1 MSNERHLEIDSGKM
15 GNVFRRMTLATLGLD
30 DLEGVSEQSFD
41 VVERADSFAERL
53 FDNLSHVM
61 PKVNAGRFES
71 RATELSEH
79 IYAGMAGMHG
89 PKNATD
95 LGDWQYWLDAAL
107 LMLFDEDE
115 DEEEVAE
122 SGISASSSRSSAQR
136 AVNANHVVK
145 ATPEAIRTR
154 IAALKQSGVTPQ
166 MLHSMRQSEKRSLI
180 ENVQRILAEH
190 KSSSEEAH
198 PKMSPLTSSSDNL
211 HSQSRFEEES
221 RFVAQLIVDKL
232 QSGSKTVLSDKQ
244 ADFLTQQTRTQM
256 LSHLSDQVLN
266 ISAGLLNTSV
276 SVHGSGSE
284 AFSRISETA
293 RKIVSGEHL
302 DPSAVHEVL
311 SNVSELEKAGVISH
325 AQAEDIRRAGH
336 AYQQQAYREF
346 LGQDTV
352 ITRAEQMGNRVS
364 SMASGAVSSLRAL
377 SVHDVQHTM
386 IAQDKILART
396 LGVIHE
402 KLNELNH
409 VVSERVLQSGDSAS
423 TVKWQRVSERF
434 ERMHGISDE
443 ADRVLLRDVL
453 ESAAELGEA
462 GIIPQH
468 LVQDMAASFI
478 RASEKSLETYR
489 SIPAE
494 RMGQQFLE
502 KSISESSVRVLN
514 QIVGRVEDS
523 ISSLV
528 ENLNKTGISA
538 EKTAGFVSEIRA
550 LTNAGKELSI
560 SNATT
565 SVVDASSVL
574 ASISERLDAFTQTVS
589 SDVTTLGYDELT
601 SESSTFVSMDEPV
614 DNVDNTAIQRTESA
628 VSAVRQ
634 LQQQMIRSQEKAR
647 SDIRE
652 MLSQHISREQIP
664 AEILSQLTTASSA
677 SSLETVQSQIASHL
691 NTEQRQYLS
700 KTIDAIRKSETH
712 LEKVAQQ
719 LQVIERAAQLSSG
732 LKKILAEGKVDVPEL
747 GALMGTVSGHPL
759 SVGDVQIQAQY
770 LNSLKETL
778 ASYQRL
784 QNHYHVS
791 GAEKPGLNTSMDE
804 HRINQMLSLIQTG
817 SQNRVQS
824 PGLADLNLQSTEA
837 LSRFVRY
844 AEQKGVSSS
853 YGSRFGY
860 DTVANDHMDWI
871 KPASLST
878 ASLSAMRDSEVFETH
893 SNTVRNYP
901 SQSVVG
907 DLSNMI
913 GTKRAI
919 EFHTSELAHGQS
931 VKAAEELGQ
940 AIQRWAEGNNHDQV
954 FTTYS
959 LNDAGEQVKLSLNLS
974 KTTKDQTGY
983 ELRQSS
989 GQAYQPKAIRNAQDF
1004 VSPVSAALSM
1014 SSNISSRQMTSGVTE
1029 FVPVIAGTSEKASV
1043 GETADAFVPSL
1054 HANFSVPMS
1063 LASADMTGRIRL
1075 NVQNVSYELSPSDF
1089 VQMLAKPAIA
1099 SASMQSPSLMN
1110 ADHALFSGYAS
1121 LMQSQGE
1128 RRSLKSLKRSYL
1140 EAMSRSGAQ
1149 SAHAEVGFSTQNF
1162 TDILGITDTM
1172 GSIGR
1177 NSASGQISGYV
1188 EDTEHVYL
1196 DASQNTSASAFETE
1210 SQRSTQAMVDEFVSG
1225 RSQVVTSQ
1233 ADQVNYSWVSNRANI
1248 HASLGAN
1255 GVDTS
1260 SASAGNQQILSR
1272 IDNMLDYVENMSSRE
1287 VGVFSTNETVRVL
1300 LESLPEDGYLGDKGL
1315 PKWRQRNTKA
1325 ARAAEAREL
1334 REALAKIGASPVQ
1347 GVQRLNDRHFVSPNL
1362 IQNNG
1367 TQAAPLFSGGS
1378 DSSNASSPVS
1388 SLERTSER
1396 TYQSNEIPEEDL
1408 QYIADKV
1415 YEEIVKSLI
1424 EEIHRGREK

>member
-61 PKVNAGRFES
+61 PKVSTGRFES

-115 DEEEVAE
+115 EEDELAE
-122 SGISASSSRSSAQR
+122 TGTSTSSSRTASQHS
-136 AVNANHVVK
+136 VNANRVVK

-190 KSSSEEAH
+190 K
-198 PKMSPLTSSSDNL
+198 PSSDNT
-211 HSQSRFEEES
+211 HSKMSSLNSDSDNLNHQSRLEEES
-221 RFVAQLIVDKL
+221 RFVAQLIVNKL
-232 QSGSKTVLSDKQ
+232 QSSSKTELSDKQ
-244 ADFLTQQTRTQM
+244 VGFLTQQTQTQM

-266 ISAGLLNTSV
+266 LSAGLLNTTV
-276 SVHGSGSE
+276 SVQGSGFE
-284 AFSRISETA
+284 AFTRISETA
-293 RKIVSGEHL
+293 RRIVSGEHL
-302 DPSAVHEVL
+302 EPSAVHEVL
-311 SNVSELEKAGVISH
+311 ANVSELEKAGMISH
-325 AQAEDIRRAGH
+325 VQADEIRRAGH
-336 AYQQQAYREF
+336 AYRQQVYREF
-346 LGQDTV
+346 FGQDNV
-352 ITRAEQMGNRVS
+352 ISRAEQMGNRVS

-377 SVHDVQHTM
+377 SVRDAHHT
-386 IAQDKILART
+386 IDAQNQIISHT

-478 RASEKSLETYR
+478 RASEKTTESHHSL
-489 SIPAE
+489 PAE
-494 RMGQQFLE
+494 RIGQQFIE
-502 KSISESSVRVLN
+502 KSISESGVRVLN
-514 QIVGRVEDS
+514 QIVGRVEES

-528 ENLNKTGISA
+528 DNLSKTGISA
-538 EKTAGFVSEIRA
+538 DKTAGFVSEIRA
-550 LTNAGKELSI
+550 LTNAGKDLAI

-601 SESSTFVSMDEPV
+601 SESSTFVSMDEPA
-614 DNVDNTAIQRTESA
+614 DNTEIRNVESA

-634 LQQQMIRSQEKAR
+634 LQQQMMRSQEKAR
-647 SDIRE
+647 SEIRE
-652 MLSQHISREQIP
+652 MLSQHMTREQIP
-664 AEILSQLTTASSA
+664 AEILSQLTTASSV
-677 SSLETVQSQIASHL
+677 SNLENVQNQIASHL

-732 LKKILAEGKVDVPEL
+732 LKKVISEGKVDVPEL
-747 GALMGTVSGHPL
+747 GNLMGTVSGHPL

-784 QNHYHVS
+784 QNHYSVS
-791 GAEKPGLNTSMDE
+791 GAEKTELNTAMND

-817 SQNRVQS
+817 NQERVQNF
-824 PGLADLNLQSTEA
+824 GLADINLQSTEA
-837 LSRFVRY
+837 LSRFIRY
-844 AEQKGVSSS
+844 ADQRGISSS
-853 YGSRFGY
+853 HGMSLGY
-860 DTVANDHMDWI
+860 DTLANDHMDWI
-871 KPASLST
+871 KPASLS
-878 ASLSAMRDSEVFETH
+878 AMREREVLETRD
-893 SNTVRNYP
+893 NTVARNYP
-901 SQSVVG
+901 SQSVAG

-919 EFHTSELAHGQS
+919 EFHTSELAQGQS
-931 VKAAEELGQ
+931 VKAAQELGQ
-940 AIQRWAEGNNHDQV
+940 AIQRWAEGNSHEQV

-974 KTTKDQTGY
+974 KTSKDQSGY

-989 GQAYQPKAIRNAQDF
+989 GQAYQPKAIRNAHDF
-1004 VSPVSAALSM
+1004 LSPVSAALSM
-1014 SSNISSRQMTSGVTE
+1014 SPNISSRQMTSGATE
-1029 FVPVIAGTSEKASV
+1029 FVPVIAGASEKASAS
-1043 GETADAFVPSL
+1043 ETADTFAPSL

-1063 LASADMTGRIRL
+1063 LASTDMTGRIRL

-1089 VQMLAKPAIA
+1089 VQMVAKPAIA

-1110 ADHALFSGYAS
+1110 ADHALFSGYAA
-1121 LMQSQGE
+1121 LMQSQGD

-1140 EAMSRSGAQ
+1140 ESVSRSGAQ
-1149 SAHAEVGFSTQNF
+1149 SVHAEVGFSSQNF
-1162 TDILGITDTM
+1162 TDILGVTDTM
-1172 GSIGR
+1172 KSIGS
-1177 NSASGQISGYV
+1177 NSASGQMPGYA
-1188 EDTEHVYL
+1188 ENAEHIYV
-1196 DASQNTSASAFETE
+1196 DDSQNTSAFETE

-1233 ADQVNYSWVSNRANI
+1233 ADDVNYSWVSNKANI
-1248 HASLGAN
+1248 HVAHGAN
-1255 GVDTS
+1255 GVDLSSSTS
-1260 SASAGNQQILSR
+1260 GNQQILSR
-1272 IDNMLDYVENMSSRE
+1272 IDNMLDYVENMSTRE

-1378 DSSNASSPVS
+1378 DSANASSPVS
-1388 SLERTSER
+1388 TLERTSER

-1424 EEIHRGREK
+1424 EEIQRGREK